1 MTIRWSAVLIGF
13 LVDFLLSTLI
23 QLFARPD
30 FYPTPSLS
38 NRGDLVI
45 LLLSALSIG
54 VGGYVAGRLGREHRA
69 AHGALVGAVDI
80 LFSTLLGAAMSRPIV
95 LMEGLGLLLAGLG
108 GVLSNIG
115 RSDDVTK

>member
-13 LVDFLLSTLI
+13 FIDLLLSTVI
-23 QLFARPD
+23 QSLARPE

-38 NRGDLVI
+38 NSGDLVI

-69 AHGALVGAVDI
+69 THGALVGAVDI

-95 LMEGLGLLLAGLG
+95 LMEGLGLLLAWLG
-108 GVLSNIG
+108 GALSKVG
-115 RSDDVTK
+115 SRDEVTE